1 MVSAVRNDQESGGF
15 VLITGP
21 LAMIAILLD
30 RPGRYEPAAT
40 IMGFG
45 DVPSSRQV
53 FSEVGS
59 AIAHLREIFGDQV
72 YESLARKGESMTIAA
87 IVTYAFD
94 EIGQARTEFNAAAE

>member
-1 MVSAVRNDQESGGF
+1 MVYAGRNYQESGGF

-30 RPGRYEPAAT
+30 RLGRCEPAAT

-53 FSEVGS
+53 FSEVDS
-59 AIAHLREIFGDQV
+59 AIAHLRE
-72 YESLARKGESMTIAA
+72 T
-87 IVTYAFD
+87 FD
-94 EIGQARTEFNAAAE
+94 EIEQARTEFNAAAE